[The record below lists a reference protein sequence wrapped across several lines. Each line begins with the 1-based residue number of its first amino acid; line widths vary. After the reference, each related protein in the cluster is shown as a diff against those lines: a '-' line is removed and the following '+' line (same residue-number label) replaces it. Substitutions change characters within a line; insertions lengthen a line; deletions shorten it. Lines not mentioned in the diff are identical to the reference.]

1 MRTILYEIKN
11 TLVNVVERWR
21 FIKHMY
27 IEPDISG
34 YIDWLKM
41 ILVRLKNI
49 VGKKK

>member
-1 MRTILYEIKN
+1 MRIILYEIKN
-11 TLVNVVERWR
+11 TLVNVVEMWK

-34 YIDWLKM
+34 YIDWFKM

-49 VGKKK
+49 LGKKK

>member
-11 TLVNVVERWR
+11 TLVNVVERWK

-34 YIDWLKM
+34 YIDWIRM
-41 ILVRLKNI
+41 MSVRLKNI
-49 VGKKK
+49 SGKKK